1 MKNLQYIFILAL
13 CLLSIPALRAK
24 EGADQYPFGA
34 ENWFAGALPGP
45 GFYFINYAGYYGGQ
59 LKDGSGQNANLGGTT
74 PTVAATFDAFRFLQI
89 TPYKF
94 LGADWG
100 VHVIVPVVNQRLDMG
115 GFNRFRSVGD
125 IDVDPFILGW
135 HRPQWHAAAA
145 CDFILPTGHYDKNDP
160 RVSIGAHYVS
170 FEPIAAFSYL
180 PKSGWE
186 ASVKLMYN
194 LKTTNSATQY
204 HSGQEFHADY
214 AVGKHLRSWMFGA
227 AGYAVKQTTSDLVNG
242 EVVAAMPE
250 VWDIG
255 RRGQA
260 LAIGPSIAY
269 ETKRH
274 MVFVL
279 KWEHETLVENR
290 FGGDKFW
297 FKVILPSTSLFGGPK
312 QHSSNQPTQTSLLGD
327 APQLLP

>member
-115 GFNRFRSVGD
+115 GFNRF
-125 IDVDPFILGW
+125 
-135 HRPQWHAAAA
+135 
-145 CDFILPTGHYDKNDP
+145 
-160 RVSIGAHYVS
+160 
-170 FEPIAAFSYL
+170 
-180 PKSGWE
+180 E
-186 ASVKLMYN
+186 AS
-194 LKTTNSATQY
+194 AT
-204 HSGQEFHADY
+204 STSTLSF
-214 AVGKHLRSWMFGA
+214 W
-227 AGYAVKQTTSDLVNG
+227 AG
-242 EVVAAMPE
+242 
-250 VWDIG
+250 IG
-255 RRGQA
+255 RNGMRQR
-260 LAIGPSIAY
+260 L
-269 ETKRH
+269 
-274 MVFVL
+274 
-279 KWEHETLVENR
+279 
-290 FGGDKFW
+290 
-297 FKVILPSTSLFGGPK
+297 VILSFPPVT
-312 QHSSNQPTQTSLLGD
+312 TTRMTR
-327 APQLLP
+327 A